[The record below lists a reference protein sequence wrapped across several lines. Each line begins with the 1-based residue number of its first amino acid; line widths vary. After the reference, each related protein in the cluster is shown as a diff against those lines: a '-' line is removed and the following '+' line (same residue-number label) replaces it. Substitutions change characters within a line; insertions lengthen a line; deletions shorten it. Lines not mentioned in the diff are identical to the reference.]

1 MSIVDVELCLIPI
14 CLKKKD
20 PPHNCINQ
28 TLICSFFQERD
39 GSSLVTREIVGDQC
53 IKLPFPPMI
62 LVIKIYGGKKKKTF
76 KAQIEFHLLVP
87 RML

>member
-1 MSIVDVELCLIPI
+1 MV
-14 CLKKKD
+14 
-20 PPHNCINQ
+20 
-28 TLICSFFQERD
+28 
-39 GSSLVTREIVGDQC
+39 REIVGDQC

-62 LVIKIYGGKKKKTF
+62 LVIKIYGGKKKKKNF